1 MSPWEIALIAVG
13 SAIAGGLPVAWFTRP
28 MRVKATSE
36 TQPLAADLVRLIT
49 GDGRVQREREA
60 RRPAYLDFLVRVDA
74 ALGLVDPVGA
84 STLEERRAVSS
95 ALDVLVLVGPS
106 DAVEAAQHL
115 AALAQRDDWRLSR
128 EVGEARAAFLTS
140 ARSALG
146 PLSVDTGRLPD
157 RPAVRQLT
165 E

>member
-1 MSPWEIALIAVG
+1 MSPWGIALVAVG
-13 SAIAGGLPVAWFTRP
+13 SAIAGGLVVAWFARP
-28 MRVKATSE
+28 MKVKATSE

-49 GDGRVQREREA
+49 GDAREQREREA
-60 RRPAYLDFLVRVDA
+60 RRPAYLDFLVRVGA
-74 ALGLVDPVGA
+74 ALGMAGPVGA

-95 ALDVLVLVGPS
+95 ALDVLVLVGPA

-115 AALAQRDDWRLSR
+115 AALAQRDDWRLSS

-146 PLSVDTGRLPD
+146 SSSGALSRG
-157 RPAVRQLT
+157 
-165 E
+165 